1 MNNTEIMFLIVVLV
15 WLNAFFSVAE
25 FSIAISRK
33 IKLKQLSSEGNK
45 KADLVLSLRDNPSKF
60 ITVIQIGLNV
70 IAILSGI
77 FGEQSFVPIIS
88 EKLQVVGL
96 TQNIAEPFAL
106 AISVMVITAI
116 FILFGEL
123 IPKKVAFANPEKIAC
138 LTIIPLMF
146 VLKVLKPF
154 VSALSFSAD
163 AIINVLGL
171 STQREDKITF
181 DEVSAVISEGAE
193 NGILEK
199 NEHKII
205 ENVLSLTDRNIVS
218 AMTLKNDMVYL
229 DLNDSQQEIEE
240 KLLKHP
246 HSRFIVCD
254 SSLDN
259 LLGYIDSRDILKTI
273 LSKKQ
278 MAFNRDKLKEQGL
291 KNILTLPDSISLLEV
306 LDKFRET
313 RQDIACVFNEFGMLV
328 GLITINDVLATLMGN
343 VVTNIDDINL
353 IVKRDDNSWLID
365 GTAPIE
371 EIKKHFGWEELENE
385 GSYETLNGLLM
396 YKMKCI
402 PKKAQKI
409 EINNIVFEIVDVDGY
424 RIDEVM
430 ATKKEGLK

>member
-1 MNNTEIMFLIVVLV
+1 MFLIVVLV

-77 FGEQSFVPIIS
+77 FGEQSFVPVIS
-88 EKLQVVGL
+88 EKLQMIGL
-96 TQNIAEPFAL
+96 TQNVADPFAL
-106 AISVMVITAI
+106 VISVMVITAI

-123 IPKKVAFANPEKIAC
+123 IPKKVAFANPERIAC
-138 LTIIPLMF
+138 ITIIPLMF

-154 VSALSFSAD
+154 VDVLSFSAD
-163 AIINVLGL
+163 KIIQLMGL
-171 STQREDKITF
+171 PTKREDQITF
-181 DEVSAVISEGAE
+181 DEVSAVITEGAE
-193 NGILEK
+193 SGILEK

-205 ENVLSLTDRNIVS
+205 QNVLSLTDRNIIS
-218 AMTLKNDMVYL
+218 AMTLKNDIVYL
-229 DLNDSQQEIEE
+229 DLNESQDQIEE

-246 HSRFIVCD
+246 HSRFILCD

-273 LSKKQ
+273 LSKRQ

-291 KNILTLPDSISLLEV
+291 KSILTLPDSISLLEV

-365 GTAPIE
+365 GTASIE
-371 EIKKHFGWEELENE
+371 EVKKLFGWEDLENE
-385 GSYETLNGLLM
+385 GSYETLNGFLM

-430 ATKKEGLK
+430 ATKKEESK